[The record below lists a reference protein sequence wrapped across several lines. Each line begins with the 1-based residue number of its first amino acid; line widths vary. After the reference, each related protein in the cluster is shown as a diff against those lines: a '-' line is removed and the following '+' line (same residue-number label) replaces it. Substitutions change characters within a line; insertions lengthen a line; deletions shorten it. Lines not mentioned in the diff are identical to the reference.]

1 VLGSACPA
9 RFWTSSGGTPQ
20 IQDGSEPR
28 RVLERVLS
36 PLIGA
41 ELEFVPEEQPSLHD
55 DVIVGRARERLRFIS
70 VPERFLYEAS
80 RNNPSCMLECPAL
93 PEARLRFCE
102 GETRMA
108 ELLDHARETA
118 ILIDGAVLAT
128 NRK

>member
-1 VLGSACPA
+1 VPSKVLDFFRRHAPN
-9 RFWTSSGGTPQ
+9 
-20 IQDGSEPR
+20 PR
-28 RVLERVLS
+28 RKRAKARPRTRLS